1 MLEKIKLS
9 MRLTHDKLDYDISA
23 NIDACLCDLSRV
35 GVATAGK
42 ENDPLIVKSAEF
54 YCKWQ
59 YNYDGSA
66 DRYERAYV
74 ALRDSLSLC
83 GDYNA
88 K

>member
-9 MRLTHDKLDYDISA
+9 MRLTHDKLDYDISD

>member
-9 MRLTHDKLDYDISA
+9 MRVTHDKLDYDISA
-23 NIDACLCDLSRV
+23 NIDACLCDLTRV
-35 GVATAGK
+35 GVVTAGK
-42 ENDPLIVKSAEF
+42 ENDPLIVKSAEL

>member
-9 MRLTHDKLDYDISA
+9 MRVTHDKLDYDISA
-23 NIDACLCDLSRV
+23 NIDACLYDLTRV
-35 GVATAGK
+35 GVVTVGK
-42 ENDPLIVKSAEF
+42 ENDPLIVKSAEL

>member
-9 MRLTHDKLDYDISA
+9 MRVTHDKLDYDISA
-23 NIDACLCDLSRV
+23 NIDACLYDLTRV
-35 GVATAGK
+35 GVVTAGK
-42 ENDPLIVKSAEF
+42 ENDPLIVKSAEL

-83 GDYNA
+83 GDYNE